1 MSALRRRYGHARSR
15 KVSLGFQV
23 VDTKTGEVLSEIFA
37 RREPAREIAGRLYRE
52 KGLSTGVRH
61 LEDYIAAEDY
71 PAWKAARK
79 GGGS

>member
-23 VDTKTGEVLSEIFA
+23 VDTKMG
-37 RREPAREIAGRLYRE
+37 E